1 MASSDLAPLPHDYNA
16 HVLLHSRG
24 LGCSPFARHYSGN
37 HIRFLFLWVLRC
49 FTSPGFA
56 SRQKPGCPEFIGTGF
71 PIRVSRDQC
80 SFDSSPGLIAAF
92 HALHRLP
99 VPRHPLYTL
108 SIFAM
113 PGTPV
118 TDFVYSI
125 FKDHYFLV
133 EVSGL
138 EPPTPCLQGRCSPN

>member
-16 HVLLHSRG
+16 HGLLRSRG

-37 HIRFLFLWVLRC
+37 RIRFLFLRVLRC
-49 FTSPGFA
+49 FTSPGIA
-56 SRQKPGCPEFIGTGF
+56 SRQKSRCPEFIGTGF
-71 PIRVSRDQC
+71 PIRASRDQR

-99 VPRHPLYTL
+99 VPRHPPCTL

-113 PGTPV
+113 PGTPM
-118 TDFVYSI
+118 TDSMYSI
-125 FKDHYFLV
+125 FKDHCFLV